1 MLSPSS
7 RHAGAR
13 FLVPA
18 LALLGVLG
26 TTDLARGESPAG
38 RSVAAQQAVVRAG
51 VQAEASRVKFGHAD
65 LYVPTFFQPVA
76 GTYDLVVHFHGIPSL
91 QEDNFERAH
100 VNAIVVSVNLGLASD
115 AYSGA
120 FRAPGSFDV
129 LLQQTQQALDKTGRA
144 PGAKLGRVALSAW
157 SAGFASVGAILKQ
170 PGVADRVDAVLLADG
185 PHTMYDGPHHIY
197 EPGMEKWVHFA
208 ESAMRGEKLF
218 ALTHSSIQTLGYP
231 STTETIGELL
241 RETSVDK
248 VRSDAIGPRGM
259 RAIYES
265 HRGSFHVGG
274 FEGQTA
280 KDHIDHIKGMAE
292 TLLPFLRDR
301 WQHTDAPTG
310 ASEKPGFEAGPAR
323 LVSQK

>member
-1 MLSPSS
+1 
-7 RHAGAR
+7 
-13 FLVPA
+13 
-18 LALLGVLG
+18 
-26 TTDLARGESPAG
+26 
-38 RSVAAQQAVVRAG
+38 VRAG
-51 VQAEASRVKFGHAD
+51 DRAAERARLEASRVKFGHAD
-65 LYVPTFFQPVA
+65 LYVPTFFQPLA

-120 FRAPGSFDV
+120 FRAPGSFDA
-129 LLQQTQQALDKTGRA
+129 LLQQTQRALDQTGRA
-144 PGAKLGRVALSAW
+144 PGATLGRIALSAW

-185 PHTMYDGPHHIY
+185 PHTMYDAPHHIY

-208 ESAMRGEKLF
+208 EAAMRGEKLF

-248 VRSDAIGPRGM
+248 VPTEAMGPRGM
-259 RAIYES
+259 HAIYES
-265 HRGSFHVGG
+265 HRGGFHVGG

-292 TLLPFLRDR
+292 TLLPYLRDR
-301 WQHTDAPTG
+301 WNQP
-310 ASEKPGFEAGPAR
+310 R
-323 LVSQK
+323 

>member
-1 MLSPSS
+1 MLPAHL
-7 RHAGAR
+7 RR
-13 FLVPA
+13 YLFPA
-18 LALLGVLG
+18 LAILGV
-26 TTDLARGESPAG
+26 TAVSEVARGDSPTTG
-38 RSVAAQQAVVRAG
+38 SVAAQEAVVRAG
-51 VQAEASRVKFGHAD
+51 ERVAERARAEASRVKFGHAD
-65 LYVPTFFQPVA
+65 LYVPTFFRPVA

-120 FRAPGSFDV
+120 FRAPGSFDL
-129 LLQQTQQALDKTGRA
+129 LLQQTQRALDQTGRA
-144 PGAKLGRVALSAW
+144 PGATLGRIALSAW

-170 PGVADRVDAVLLADG
+170 PGVADRIDAILLADG
-185 PHTMYDGPHHIY
+185 PPTMYDAPHHVY
-197 EPGMEKWVHFA
+197 EPGMEKWVRFA

-241 RETSVDK
+241 RETSVEK
-248 VRSDAIGPRGM
+248 VPTQAVGPRGM

-265 HRGSFHVGG
+265 HRGGFHVGG

-292 TLLPFLRDR
+292 TLLPFLRER
-301 WQHTDAPTG
+301 WEQP
-310 ASEKPGFEAGPAR
+310 PR
-323 LVSQK
+323 